1 MLNWVNSMTTKI
13 LVGPPGTGKTTRLM
27 SILEEELKTVD
38 STRIAFVTFTR
49 EGANQGITRAVEKT
63 GLPKDSF
70 PFFRTL
76 HSLAFKQAE
85 ASKDML
91 MDRSEYRELS
101 KAMGMNFIGHYSE
114 DLKHDDDRYLGL
126 FELERNN
133 KKMFQTKIFDY
144 ETYKYKYV
152 AMNYTKY
159 KQTFKKIDYTDL
171 IERFISDDTPI
182 NVDVAII
189 DEAQDLTSL
198 QWAMAHVAFRN
209 CKRVYIAGDDDQS
222 IFQWSGADVEEFINH
237 EGEQIVLTQS
247 YRLPDEVLAFAKTIS
262 KRIFNR
268 IDKDYHGTGPG
279 GSITRFSTV
288 YQLSS
293 IRQEDSWLLL
303 SRNNSYLSVYE
314 EMLQSR
320 GILYYL
326 KGEPSIKRKDIE
338 ALNLFSRL
346 SNGGKLDEVELY
358 RLEENLNKRYDIKDG
373 WEICFNWTK
382 TKKAYIKVWIENGMK
397 DESFI
402 KINTIHT
409 SKGAEAENVAVLLD
423 ISSNV
428 YKNFQ
433 MDPDAENRAFYVA
446 FTRAKKNLFII
457 RSNSKY
463 EYPA

>member
-1 MLNWVNSMTTKI
+1 MITKI

-27 SILEEELKTVD
+27 EILEEELKTVP

-49 EGANQGITRAVEKT
+49 EGAKQGITRAMEKT
-63 GLPKDSF
+63 WLPKDSF

-85 ASKDML
+85 ISKNDL
-91 MDRSEYRELS
+91 MDFNEYRELS
-101 KAMGMNFIGHYSE
+101 KALGMTFIGHYSE
-114 DLKHDDDRYLGL
+114 ELKHDDDRYLGL
-126 FELERNN
+126 FELFRNN
-133 KKMFQTKIFDY
+133 PRMFQSKIFDY

-152 AMNYTKY
+152 AMNYAKY
-159 KQTFKKIDYTDL
+159 KQTFKKFDYTDL
-171 IERFISDDTPI
+171 IEQFIRDNQPI

-198 QWAMAHVAFRN
+198 QWSMAHTAFKD

-247 YRLPDEVLAFAKTIS
+247 YRLPDEVLEFAKTIS
-262 KRIFNR
+262 KRIFKR

-279 GSITRFSTV
+279 GSVNRLNNVF
-288 YQLSS
+288 QLTS

-303 SRNNSYLSVYE
+303 SRNNSYLSQYE
-314 EMLQSR
+314 EMLQQK

-326 KGEPSIKRKDIE
+326 KDGPSIKKKDIE
-338 ALNLFSRL
+338 ALRLFSRL
-346 SNGGKLDEVELY
+346 ESGEKLDEVELY
-358 RLEENLNKRYDIKDG
+358 RLEENLNKRYDVAKG
-373 WEICFNWTK
+373 WKECFNWTHG
-382 TKKAYIKVWIENGMK
+382 KKAYIQQWIACGSKEETKVRVA
-397 DESFI
+397 
-402 KINTIHT
+402 TIHT

-423 ISSNV
+423 ISANV
-428 YKNFQ
+428 SKNFFN
-433 MDPDAENRAFYVA
+433 DPDAENRAFYVA